1 MELHDGELVLRPLGL
16 GDLDA
21 VVDACGDPEIPRFT
35 LLVPSPYTEED
46 GLEFLTHVEQQWR
59 DGAAERTF
67 AITAAGEFLG
77 VVGIGLETGVL
88 GYWLKREARGQGWT
102 TRAVIAVVAWARGQG
117 VTEFSLTTHPDNVAS
132 QRVALKAG
140 FRGDRT
146 DRRASRLPRR
156 DDDRNPVRASRSG
169 AVAAPAAAGA

>member
-46 GLEFLTHVEQQWR
+46 GLEFLTNVEQQWR

-117 VTEFSLTTHPDNVAS
+117 VTGFSLTTHPDNVAS

-140 FRGDRT
+140 FREIGPIDE
-146 DRRASRLPRR
+146 PRGFR
-156 DDDRNPVRASRSG
+156 DGTTTAILFEL
-169 AVAAPAAAGA
+169 AGQAQ

>member
-1 MELHDGELVLRPLGL
+1 MELRDGDLLLRPLGL

-21 VVDACGDPEIPRFT
+21 VVEACGDPEIPRFT

-67 AITAAGEFLG
+67 AITAGGEFLG
-77 VVGIGLETGVL
+77 VVGIGLESGVL

-102 TRAVIAVVAWARGQG
+102 TRAVIAVVDWARGTRSDCVLSDDPSRQ
-117 VTEFSLTTHPDNVAS
+117 H
-132 QRVALKAG
+132 RVAARCG
-140 FRGDRT
+140 EG
-146 DRRASRLPRR
+146 RLPR
-156 DDDRNPVRASRSG
+156 DR
-169 AVAAPAAAGA
+169 AGG